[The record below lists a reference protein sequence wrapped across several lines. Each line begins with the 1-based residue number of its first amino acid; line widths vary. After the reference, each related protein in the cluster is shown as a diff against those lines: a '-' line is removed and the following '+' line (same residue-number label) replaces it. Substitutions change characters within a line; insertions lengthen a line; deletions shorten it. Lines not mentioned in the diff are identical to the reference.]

1 MIDENKR
8 AFQLKSLE
16 NAAEALKKNGF
27 GANVFNDSEAAAAYV
42 LKLVGAGKKVGLGGS
57 MTVQGLGLPE
67 ELAKSGNEVITHK
80 PEMSPPERRQTWLKA
95 QSADFYLASP
105 QAITA
110 KGQMIF
116 IDGLGN
122 RASSVVFGPGKVVLI
137 AGVNKLVKDL
147 DEGMWRM
154 RNVAAIANNIR
165 LKKNNPCVKTGKC
178 EDCSSPER
186 ICNAVTMLW
195 KKPRPTEYEVVLIN
209 EELGY

>member
-1 MIDENKR
+1 MADENKR
-8 AFQLKSLE
+8 AFQMKQLE

-27 GANVFNDSEAAAAYV
+27 GAIVLEDGAAAASHV
-42 LKLVGAGKKVGLGGS
+42 LKLIGSGKKVGLGGS
-57 MTVQGLGLPE
+57 MTVQGLGLAE
-67 ELAKSGNEVITHK
+67 ALKKAGNEVVTHL
-80 PEMSPPERRQTWLKA
+80 PEMSPQERRQTWLKA

-110 KGQMIF
+110 KGEMIF

-122 RASSVVFGPGKVVLI
+122 RASSVVFGPGKVILL

-178 EDCSSPER
+178 EDCASPER

>member
-1 MIDENKR
+1 MEDANKR
-8 AFQLKSLE
+8 TFKLKLLE
-16 NAAEALKKNGF
+16 NTAEALKKNGF
-27 GANVFNDSEAAAAYV
+27 GAIVFQDAPAAASYV
-42 LKLVGAGKKVGLGGS
+42 LKLIGSGKKVGMGGS

-67 ELAKSGNEVITHK
+67 DLKKADNEIITHT
-80 PEMSPPERRQTWLKA
+80 PEMSPQERRQTWLKA
-95 QSADFYLASP
+95 QAADFYLASP

-110 KGQMIF
+110 RGEMIF
-116 IDGLGN
+116 VDGLGN
-122 RASSVVFGPGKVVLI
+122 RASSVVFGPGKVVLL

-165 LKKNNPCVKTGKC
+165 LKRNNPCVKTGKC

-186 ICNAVTMLW
+186 ICNTVTMLW
-195 KKPRPTEYEVVLIN
+195 KKTRPTEYEVVLIN